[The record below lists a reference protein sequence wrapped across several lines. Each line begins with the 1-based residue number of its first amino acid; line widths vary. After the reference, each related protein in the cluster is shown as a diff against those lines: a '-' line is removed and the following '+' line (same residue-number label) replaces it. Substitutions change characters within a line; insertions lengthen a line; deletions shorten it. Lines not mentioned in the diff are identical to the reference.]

1 MAKRIQLAIGSKAE
15 ADKFNP
21 LLRKGE
27 LAIVYNGNDAKV
39 VTSIS
44 EDGQHINSGLVLWDS
59 ALLNTVAADNVKKVN
74 AAGEA
79 QIAEMNA
86 IKKNIDSTAETVTKN
101 AAAAQNAA
109 DIATEKAEEAKTLI
123 DDAFLAR
130 LSLKVVDGKLCY
142 SHYEEVE

>member
-74 AAGEA
+74 DAGTTQLAAINEIKTAIDATAATVA
-79 QIAEMNA
+79 QNKTA
-86 IKKNIDSTAETVTKN
+86 AET
-101 AAAAQNAA
+101 AAETATQKAAE
-109 DIATEKAEEAKTLI
+109 ATTLI
-123 DDAFLAR
+123 NDAFLTTMG
-130 LSLKVVDGKLCY
+130 LKVVDGKICMDDNK
-142 SHYEEVE
+142 EA